1 MIYLIYKKAKLNYSH
16 ISYGLKTNHIM
27 FFDRFFLPKI
37 ISKYKVIINNYCLNK
52 VKDFYLMKFKL
63 LVILIITILICHSDQ
78 LLKRSVKVETK
89 TDSQN
94 TTENS
99 EMKSMVTNLNSNKI
113 NVNDEKTNKS
123 SKEKVYYFYL
133 FLRKV

>member
-1 MIYLIYKKAKLNYSH
+1 
-16 ISYGLKTNHIM
+16 
-27 FFDRFFLPKI
+27 
-37 ISKYKVIINNYCLNK
+37 
-52 VKDFYLMKFKL
+52 MKFKL